1 MEVLHLFKKGAQ
13 NLSEKIC
20 KEQKMEY
27 VKSEV
32 ISLKNS
38 TDFNEKWLQSRIEDD
53 PTILGIGEVEF
64 RDTEKILAGGGRLDT
79 ILYDPEDKKRYE
91 VEIQLG
97 KTDESHI
104 IRTIE
109 YWDLERKKNPQYEHC
124 AVIVAEDIT
133 SRFLNVISLFNG
145 FIPLIA
151 IQVKAVKIGDTISLF
166 FTKVLDEAKFELL
179 DEDILVEPSDRAY
192 WEKRATKNSLKLTEK
207 ILDKLPDATS
217 EYKLKYNKHY
227 IGLEK
232 NNIANNFI
240 SFIPRKSVVVL
251 NIKLEKSE
259 DIDSL
264 IENSDLD
271 TLAYDKQWKQY
282 RFRLKG
288 NDLDTNF
295 DIIEKLVEQAKSEY
309 RS

>member
-1 MEVLHLFKKGAQ
+1 
-13 NLSEKIC
+13 
-20 KEQKMEY
+20 MEY

-32 ISLKNS
+32 ISLKNNS
-38 TDFNEKWLQSRIEDD
+38 EFNEKWLQARIEDD
-53 PTILGIGEVEF
+53 PSILGIGELEF
-64 RDTEKILAGGGRLDT
+64 RDTEKILVGGGRLDT
-79 ILYDPEDKKRYE
+79 ILYDPEYQKRYE

-109 YWDLERKKNPQYEHC
+109 YWDLERKRNPQYEHC

-151 IQVKAVKIGDTISLF
+151 IQVKAVKIGDNISLF
-166 FTKVLDEAKFELL
+166 FTKVLDEAKFDLL
-179 DEDILVEPSDRAY
+179 EEDSLSEPTDKAY
-192 WEKRATKNSLKLTEK
+192 WENRATKDMLKLTEK
-207 ILDKLPDATS
+207 ILQKLSDSTS
-217 EYKLKYNKHY
+217 EYNLKYNKHY

-240 SFIPRKSVVVL
+240 SFVPRKSVVIL
-251 NIKLEKSE
+251 NIKLEKTDESDE
-259 DIDSL
+259 L

-282 RFRLKG
+282 RLRLTS
-288 NDLDTNF
+288 NDLDSNF
-295 DIIEKLVEQAKSEY
+295 EIVQKLVEQAKSDY

>member
-1 MEVLHLFKKGAQ
+1 
-13 NLSEKIC
+13 
-20 KEQKMEY
+20 MEY
-27 VKSEV
+27 VKSEI

-38 TDFNEKWLQSRIEDD
+38 SEFNEKWLQARIEDD
-53 PTILGIGEVEF
+53 PSILGLGELEF
-64 RDTEKILAGGGRLDT
+64 RDTEKILIGGGRLDT
-79 ILYDPEDKKRYE
+79 ILYDPEYQKRYE

-109 YWDLERKKNPQYEHC
+109 YWDLERKRNPQYEHC

-151 IQVKAVKIGDTISLF
+151 IQVKAVKVGDTISLF
-166 FTKVLDEAKFELL
+166 FTKILDEAKFDLL
-179 DEDILVEPSDRAY
+179 EEDSLSEPTDKAY
-192 WEKRATKNSLKLTEK
+192 WEKRATKETLKLTEK
-207 ILDKLPDATS
+207 FLKNLSDSTS
-217 EYKLKYNKHY
+217 EYNLKYNKHY

-240 SFIPRKSVVVL
+240 SFIPRKNLVIL
-251 NIKLEKSE
+251 NIKLEKTDE
-259 DIDSL
+259 IDEL

-282 RFRLKG
+282 RLRLKE
-288 NDLDTNF
+288 NDLNSSME
-295 DIIEKLVEQAKSEY
+295 IIQKLVMQAKSDY

>member
-1 MEVLHLFKKGAQ
+1 
-13 NLSEKIC
+13 
-20 KEQKMEY
+20 MEY
-27 VKSEV
+27 IKSEI

-38 TDFNEKWLQSRIEDD
+38 SEFNEKWLQARIEDD
-53 PTILGIGEVEF
+53 PSILGLGELEF
-64 RDTEKILAGGGRLDT
+64 RDTEKILVGGGRLDT
-79 ILYDPEDKKRYE
+79 ILYDPEYQKRYE

-109 YWDLERKKNPQYEHC
+109 YWDLERKRNPQYEHC

-166 FTKVLDEAKFELL
+166 FTKILDEAKFDLL
-179 DEDILVEPSDRAY
+179 EEDSLSEPTDKAY
-192 WEKRATKNSLKLTEK
+192 WEKRATKETLKLTEK
-207 ILDKLPDATS
+207 LLKNLSNSTA
-217 EYKLKYNKHY
+217 EYNLKYNKHY

-240 SFIPRKSVVVL
+240 SFIPRKNLVIL
-251 NIKLEKSE
+251 NIKLEKTDE
-259 DIDSL
+259 MDEL

-282 RFRLKG
+282 RLRLKE
-288 NDLDTNF
+288 NDLAGANF
-295 DIIEKLVEQAKSEY
+295 EIINKLVEQAKNDY

>member
-1 MEVLHLFKKGAQ
+1 
-13 NLSEKIC
+13 
-20 KEQKMEY
+20 MEY
-27 VKSEV
+27 VRPEI

-38 TDFNEKWLQSRIEDD
+38 SDFNEKWLQARIEDD
-53 PTILGIGEVEF
+53 PTILGLGEIEF
-64 RDTEKILAGGGRLDT
+64 RDTEKIQIGGGRLDT
-79 ILYDPEDKKRYE
+79 ILYDPEYTKRYE

-151 IQVKAVKIGDTISLF
+151 IQVKAVKIENTISLF

-179 DEDILVEPSDRAY
+179 EEDSVSEPTDKDY
-192 WEKRATKNSLKLTEK
+192 WEKKATKETVKLTEIIMK
-207 ILDKLPDATS
+207 ALGDITS
-217 EYKLKYNKHY
+217 EYNLKYNKHY
-227 IGLEK
+227 IGLGQ
-232 NNIANNFI
+232 NNIAKNFI
-240 SFIPRKSVVVL
+240 SFVPRKSVVL
-251 NIKLEKSE
+251 LYLKLEKSDE
-259 DIDSL
+259 LDDL
-264 IENSDLD
+264 LEHSDLD

-282 RFRLKG
+282 RLRLQDTDITKSM
-288 NDLDTNF
+288 DL
-295 DIIEKLVEQAKSEY
+295 IKMLCKKAKTEY
-309 RS
+309 MK